1 MLTPEQQRFWS
12 YFKWDPQTFTHGTA
26 AQVLEAPKSQRSRII
41 NAAFTRLMQSE
52 TDPEIRARV
61 IKTWLSR
68 YQLPMDP
75 SEIDLF
81 DQFHSQTG
89 PLLRSTTWAQNLE
102 TY

>member
-1 MLTPEQQRFWS
+1 MLTPEQQEFWS
-12 YFKWDPQTFTHGTA
+12 YFKWDPETFSHNTA
-26 AQVLEAPKSQRSRII
+26 RRVLAAAKREQPRMI

-75 SEIDLF
+75 MEIDLF

-102 TY
+102 PY